1 MDKWA
6 DYLISEVS
14 YTPQRLIY
22 SVIRHKDTNTGIADG
37 ARVDRITL
45 ISDIKHGLSHFTIY
59 SNKDSWKK
67 GDKIKMFSIDGNYY
81 LRIDKNKV
89 ALDYLGSLPE
99 IPTSESKSIKSK
111 PFESKPSESKSTE
124 SKIPKGALPKQSA
137 GELPQEL
144 DLVPE
149 SDEATSEQL
158 LRLEQLEKQIKKLES
173 QKSEHKRPKGILP
186 KQLSDELP
194 QELDLTLESES
205 DEATSEQLLRLEQ
218 LEKQIK
224 KLESNL
230 SKSKHK

>member
-14 YTPQRLIY
+14 YTPQRLI
-22 SVIRHKDTNTGIADG
+22 SNVIRHKDTNTGIADG
-37 ARVDRITL
+37 APVDRITL

-67 GDKIKMFSIDGNYY
+67 GDKIKIFSIDGNYY

-99 IPTSESKSIKSK
+99 MPPSK
-111 PFESKPSESKSTE
+111 PKPSEPKPSKPKSTE
-124 SKIPKGALPKQSA
+124 SKISKGVLPKQSSDELPQELDLVPDSDEATPEQLLRLEQLEQQIKKIESQKTEPKRPKGALPKQSA

-149 SDEATSEQL
+149 SKSDKATPEQL
-158 LRLEQLEKQIKKLES
+158 LRLKKLEKQIKKLES
-173 QKSEHKRPKGILP
+173 KI
-186 KQLSDELP
+186 
-194 QELDLTLESES
+194 
-205 DEATSEQLLRLEQ
+205 
-218 LEKQIK
+218 
-224 KLESNL
+224 
-230 SKSKHK
+230 SKDVR